1 MAEEFL
7 SKIYEYAD
15 LISELRHTVEYIR
28 MQDDHHSV
36 MNLNRLVSKICQ
48 MCEECVDRDSSLAGR
63 MWTQVRNM
71 ESIEN
76 DLNFL
81 GDILENGLLPLM
93 EEDVQ
98 SMAQII
104 QEDGDGFRLES
115 TACGFLTIWDGH
127 INRYLHSN
135 NNPME
140 EARKYIETYYEPQRQ
155 KYSVY
160 GCGLGYHIYQLYK
173 VSRGSV
179 VITLYDKSKKMVEY
193 AQKYGVLGWIPS
205 ENLKIVTIDS
215 VIGFLNS
222 VNNNDTGM
230 LMYKPSVYQIDDE
243 IQREALLEL
252 YMQQSTMFKFE
263 RDIQINFWRNIS
275 KNIAEVEN
283 IDRTILS
290 KEMVVVAAGPSLDDN
305 IDKLR
310 EWKKKKTILAV
321 GTVFKK
327 LIKAGIRPDYV
338 LISDPQERT
347 LKQIEGMENETV
359 PMILDVTAYWGFA
372 HRYLGPKYLVYNSA
386 GRKEIR
392 EYAMEHQYKLWPR
405 GGTVTSLALE
415 FAIHFGTKKIFLVG
429 VDLAYPK
436 GISHASGTMDRKIK
450 KTDNMQKIP
459 GTMGQTV
466 YADRVFISY
475 REGIEER
482 IADEPQ
488 ITFYN
493 MSKIGAHIEGTIEP
507 GDIEMLE
514 E

>member
-252 YMQQSTMFKFE
+252 YMQQSTMFKF
-263 RDIQINFWRNIS
+263 
-275 KNIAEVEN
+275 
-283 IDRTILS
+283 
-290 KEMVVVAAGPSLDDN
+290 
-305 IDKLR
+305 
-310 EWKKKKTILAV
+310 
-321 GTVFKK
+321 
-327 LIKAGIRPDYV
+327 
-338 LISDPQERT
+338 
-347 LKQIEGMENETV
+347 
-359 PMILDVTAYWGFA
+359 
-372 HRYLGPKYLVYNSA
+372 
-386 GRKEIR
+386 
-392 EYAMEHQYKLWPR
+392 
-405 GGTVTSLALE
+405 
-415 FAIHFGTKKIFLVG
+415 
-429 VDLAYPK
+429 
-436 GISHASGTMDRKIK
+436 
-450 KTDNMQKIP
+450 
-459 GTMGQTV
+459 
-466 YADRVFISY
+466 
-475 REGIEER
+475 
-482 IADEPQ
+482 
-488 ITFYN
+488 
-493 MSKIGAHIEGTIEP
+493 
-507 GDIEMLE
+507 
-514 E
+514 